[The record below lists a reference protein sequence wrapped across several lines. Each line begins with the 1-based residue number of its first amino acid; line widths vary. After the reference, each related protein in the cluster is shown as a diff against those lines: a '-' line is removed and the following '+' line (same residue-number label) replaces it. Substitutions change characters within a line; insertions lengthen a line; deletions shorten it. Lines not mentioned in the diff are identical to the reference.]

1 MSISKFSKEEMNSRA
16 LLNQAFPL
24 YPVACER
31 IAEEIT
37 RIDGLLYRDA
47 LLKMAN
53 ENVQQRKSIEL
64 FFREVN
70 SKQIMANNRSY
81 FSMFTEMWKTRKDR
95 VSVEQVVQNVNA
107 LKQRIV
113 SADDDTNDKP
123 KKKAVKKRRDSSSD
137 SSEKPRKRSSKKR
150 RDSSD
155 EDSSSSVVEKP
166 RKRSSKKRRDSS
178 EEESSSSESS
188 EKPLK
193 SKKKA
198 SKKRRD
204 SSESSGT
211 RKTRK
216 ANVPVV
222 VEVPVIQESKKSSP
236 VKDEVIEEVEIKL
249 TEEPVAEEFSSN

>member
-1 MSISKFSKEEMNSRA
+1 MSLSKYSRDEMESRSK
-16 LLNQAFPL
+16 LNQAFPL

-95 VSVEQVVQNVNA
+95 VSVEPIVQNVNA

-137 SSEKPRKRSSKKR
+137 SSEKPKKRSSKKR

-166 RKRSSKKRRDSS
+166 KKRSSKKHRDSS

-188 EKPLK
+188 KN
-193 SKKKA
+193 KKKA

-204 SSESSGT
+204 SSESSGA

-216 ANVPVV
+216 ADVVTEPVK
-222 VEVPVIQESKKSSP
+222 QESKKSSP
-236 VKDEVIEEVEIKL
+236 VKDEVIEEEKEIKL
-249 TEEPVAEEFSSN
+249 TEVPVEEEFSSN